1 MVVMKIILE
10 EIKKRNRS
18 KIIKGRLKAI
28 VVKMRILKKAKRPKI
43 RKNQMAAMNPKVI
56 KSNQRKNSVN
66 ENWRKFLMK

>member
-1 MVVMKIILE
+1 MKIILE

-43 RKNQMAAMNPKVI
+43 RKN
-56 KSNQRKNSVN
+56 
-66 ENWRKFLMK
+66 